1 MFALKKVIEKK
12 LKMTFTQH
20 ILANI
25 GFTGK
30 KLSTYLQIKDQPKFE
45 DKHDIVYLDSLLRI
59 IDHNGRDW
67 ESYIFNHSC
76 EKRCQHFR
84 TNNFKIIGNGFKNNF
99 FKRKVS
105 EALPIKRY

>member
-45 DKHDIVYLDSLLRI
+45 DKHDIVYLGTCPEGNCSENYIVASAAELPKEQLI
-59 IDHNGRDW
+59 ITL
-67 ESYIFNHSC
+67 EI
-76 EKRCQHFR
+76 R
-84 TNNFKIIGNGFKNNF
+84 THKFSNIAVKNATNTFKLAILK
-99 FKRKVS
+99 
-105 EALPIKRY
+105 

>member
-30 KLSTYLQIKDQPKFE
+30 KLSTYLQIKDQTKFE
-45 DKHDIVYLDSLLRI
+45 DKHDIFYLDSLLRI

-67 ESYIFNHSC
+67 ESHIFNHSC